1 MSVTISLEPVTA
13 ERTAAPAVAYPYSQ
27 WYAAAFSD
35 EVTRTPMPRTLL
47 DQRIVL
53 YRTEA
58 GDPVALVDRCPH
70 RRAPLSQGALVGDQI
85 ECPFHGMLFGPDG
98 HCSRIPCQDVIPP
111 AAHIRSYPAVDR
123 HGHIWLWFGAP
134 EQADPAMVPDLHW
147 LTDPSLTAVKG
158 MMLIKA
164 NYLTVLDNLLDD
176 THLPFVHRNSIGTPK
191 MVSAPID
198 VQAGNDW
205 VGFSRWTL
213 DTPPSPVHARA
224 GGFTTNVDRWFN
236 VRYVKPS
243 TVTIDVGSAPIGTG
257 APEGDRS
264 KGIGLFSNGTL
275 TPGAGNTTLYFWHN
289 ARNFALDDEELSRAL
304 HKDMVN
310 TFLEDSVIVEAVQAV
325 VDGDTQA
332 TPQLN
337 IAGDVVSLRARRIIA
352 QLIASEAASGGRPA
366 PRP

>member
-1 MSVTISLEPVTA
+1 MPATIAIQPAGRAPVAT
-13 ERTAAPAVAYPYSQ
+13 VAYPYRQ
-27 WYAAAFSD
+27 WYAAAFSED
-35 EVTRTPMPRTLL
+35 VTREPLARTLL

-58 GDPVALVDRCPH
+58 GDPVALADRCPH
-70 RRAPLSQGALVGDQI
+70 RRAPLSQGAVVGDRI

-98 HCSRIPCQDVIPP
+98 RCARIPCQEAIPDE
-111 AAHIRSYPAVDR
+111 AHIRSYPAVDR
-123 HGHIWLWFGAP
+123 HGHIWLWFGDAAA
-134 EQADPAMVPDLHW
+134 ADTDLIPDLHW
-147 LTDPSLTAVKG
+147 MTDPDLVPVKG
-158 MMLIKA
+158 MMLIQA

-191 MVSAPID
+191 MVAAPID
-198 VQAGNDW
+198 VQ
-205 VGFSRWTL
+205 VGRDSVSFSRWTL

-243 TVTIDVGSAPIGTG
+243 TVLIDVGSAPVGTG

-275 TPGAGNTTLYFWHN
+275 TPGAGNTTWYFWHN
-289 ARNFALDDEELSRAL
+289 ARNFALGDAELSRQL
-304 HKDMVN
+304 HADMVN
-310 TFLEDSVIVEAVQAV
+310 TFQEDSVIVQAVQRV
-325 VDGDTQA
+325 IDVDNDP

-352 QLIASEAASGGRPA
+352 QLIAAEAAGRDGA
-366 PRP
+366 A